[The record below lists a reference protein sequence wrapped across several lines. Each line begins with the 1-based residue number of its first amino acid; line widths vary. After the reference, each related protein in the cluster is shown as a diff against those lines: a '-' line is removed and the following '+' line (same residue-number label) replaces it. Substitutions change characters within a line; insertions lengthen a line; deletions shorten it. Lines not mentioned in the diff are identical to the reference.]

1 MAANLQ
7 QLLAELERLV
17 HDELRVVSYK
27 WLSRAFSLPSDVA
40 KQVLYKFAES
50 HKGRVEATYLA
61 AGWTKE
67 EPRSHA
73 LQLTSSGKLEE
84 CKAAMAEVTSVHVYS
99 VQQALPKDAAA
110 LWSAEFIQAE
120 ELFNK
125 ARRVDNC
132 LWDNRFSGVASSE
145 ARPAHAAGTAAAGSA
160 QANPASDVT
169 KPAPAMQAEL
179 GEKQV
184 PVALQQPTDVNP
196 EANGSKD
203 GAEHNA
209 ARPSAK
215 PAAPQGRKRPQG
227 TTNGGG
233 ASLASLWGK
242 QLPSR
247 AAAAAN
253 ADTAAGQ
260 PGEAQEHDH
269 PRRALQPV
277 NSDRAFDTDVA
288 VLSGK
293 PPVSAKVLISSPSS
307 GPAVDEGEHM
317 AEPAVSSQDNVS
329 PPDVLQEVNVQA
341 SGQSEAKVADATGA
355 FKRRKVLQTVM
366 DERGREV
373 TRIVWEGEDGEECHT
388 SPKSSPP
395 EPLRGPPSLKPSQD
409 ASAAKPLAKPAVAG
423 KVMPKGATKSG
434 KAAQKGNIMNF
445 FKKG

>member
-27 WLSRAFSLPSDVA
+27 WLSRAFSLPSDIA

-50 HKGRVEATYLA
+50 HKGRVEATYLV

-67 EPRSHA
+67 APKSHA

-145 ARPAHAAGTAAAGSA
+145 ARPAHAADTAAARSA

-179 GEKQV
+179 GEKPL
-184 PVALQQPTDVNP
+184 PVALQQPTDVTP
-196 EANGSKD
+196 EAN
-203 GAEHNA
+203 
-209 ARPSAK
+209 
-215 PAAPQGRKRPQG
+215 GRKRPQG
-227 TTNGGG
+227 TMNGGG

-247 AAAAAN
+247 PAAAAD
-253 ADTAAGQ
+253 ADTLAGQ
-260 PGEAQEHDH
+260 PGDAQEHDH

-277 NSDRAFDTDVA
+277 NSDRAFDSDVG

-293 PPVSAKVLISSPSS
+293 SPVSAKVLISSACSD
-307 GPAVDEGEHM
+307 PAADEGGHM

-329 PPDVLQEVNVQA
+329 PPDVLHEVNVQA
-341 SGQSEAKVADATGA
+341 SGQNEAKVADAPGT
-355 FKRRKVLQTVM
+355 FKRRKVLRTVM

-373 TRIVWEGEDGEECHT
+373 TRMVWEGVDGEECPI

-409 ASAAKPLAKPAVAG
+409 APAAKPLAKPAAAG
-423 KVMPKGATKSG
+423 KVTPKGATKSG
-434 KAAQKGNIMNF
+434 KAAPKGNIMNF

>member
-27 WLSRAFSLPSDVA
+27 WLSRAFSLPSDIA

-50 HKGRVEATYLA
+50 HKGRVEATYLV

-67 EPRSHA
+67 EPTSQA

-145 ARPAHAAGTAAAGSA
+145 ARPAHAAGTAAAGSL
-160 QANPASDVT
+160 QASPALEVT
-169 KPAPAMQAEL
+169 KPACAMQAEL
-179 GEKQV
+179 EEK
-184 PVALQQPTDVNP
+184 PESVALQRPTNVAP
-196 EANGSKD
+196 EADGLVD
-203 GAEHNA
+203 GAERNA

-215 PAAPQGRKRPQG
+215 RTAPQGRKRPQG

-247 AAAAAN
+247 AVVA
-253 ADTAAGQ
+253 ADTDTLAGQ
-260 PGEAQEHDH
+260 PGDAQEHDH

-277 NSDRAFDTDVA
+277 NSDRAFDSDVG

-293 PPVSAKVLISSPSS
+293 PPVSAKVLSPSCS
-307 GPAVDEGEHM
+307 GPPADEGGHM
-317 AEPAVSSQDNVS
+317 AELAVDSQDNVS

-341 SGQSEAKVADATGA
+341 SGQSEAKVADATGT

-373 TRIVWEGEDGEECHT
+373 TRMVWEGENGKECPT
-388 SPKSSPP
+388 SPNSSPP
-395 EPLRGPPSLKPSQD
+395 EPLRGPVPLKPSHD
-409 ASAAKPLAKPAVAG
+409 APAAKPLAKPAAAG
-423 KVMPKGATKSG
+423 KVTPKGATKSG